1 MCKITQGET
10 KMNQH
15 EFLFPQSS
23 YYGKAT
29 PENIAF
35 NQKLQEFSHKVNY
48 ISGFQ
53 TAGKIPARLAYLL
66 VEELWKEL
74 QQTKEKLDNGKKAQL

>member
-1 MCKITQGET
+1 MDK
-10 KMNQH
+10 H
-15 EFLFPQSS
+15 EFIFPHSS
-23 YYGKAT
+23 YYGKET

-35 NQKLQEFSHKVNY
+35 NKTLQEFSHKVNY
-48 ISGFQ
+48 ISGLQ

-74 QQTKEKLDNGKKAQL
+74 KQTKEKLDNAKKLNYKDNL